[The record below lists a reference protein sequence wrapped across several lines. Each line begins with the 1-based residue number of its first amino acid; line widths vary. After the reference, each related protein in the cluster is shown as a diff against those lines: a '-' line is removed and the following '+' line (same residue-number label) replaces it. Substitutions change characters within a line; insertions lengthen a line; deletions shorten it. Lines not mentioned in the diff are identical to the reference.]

1 MKNKV
6 VTNYVKNNK
15 FKMIIMLVVLLFIFL
30 FFIFSHL
37 WHSEKQNKN
46 QEMLLKEQE
55 QITQMVDY
63 LNKIDATIYDNKE
76 DLAEV
81 ALNKEE
87 REQIL
92 NTFLELL
99 SNLEKELIQNGNIIE
114 TYRESQIIGNSEML
128 SFFDILLEKQ
138 KEIQVQIMKV
148 NTEIVAIL
156 SDLREES
163 ENKYSLLFER
173 IEKVQTALLK
183 AEKSTKNYYSD
194 LTELILLL
202 QEENQDRNKELLESL
217 ILMQENISHL
227 LNHNFSEI
235 KMQLDEEFTM
245 LIEKMNALHQQID
258 ITGNAIAELC
268 ILLEENNENRQEEIN
283 VAFISVKALLG
294 QIKEDYHNAYTQI
307 QNLIQKLQAD
317 ENVNHNETL
326 SVLTLMENN
335 MKENS
340 MRNLTSITNSL
351 QLVKENFSEYITNLQ
366 GEMTQNITDLN
377 TGIYNTISQNNSNM
391 MNCINQLN
399 EDITK
404 QYQELYITVNNNDT
418 SQQESLDNLKNIL
431 LNRLQEVFQS
441 VSSGKQKCASA
452 LLTKGIDIKSD
463 ATFEEI
469 YQAILAIP
477 QQLVIG
483 VQEIPGMINYEYHFH
498 EDGTGN
504 QPHSEKIIESGGC
517 YTVPYYHAHEGT
529 PSKNGGCYTIPV
541 YHNHSSG
548 CYREVGSPEYG
559 CYTIRSW
566 DTSEGDWAGHD
577 YKYYEM
583 SCGRTIHGT
592 NSYHTH
598 NVLSCSQGG
607 NIVRYSVGCGKNEHI
622 IEGYCPNCGLS
633 DGQIIGALIIYDKNE
648 VHSMPNIIF
657 KSEEDIE
664 DQKEQIPT
672 ISGNIAIPEVN
683 HNSR

>member
-1 MKNKV
+1 MKNKAII
-6 VTNYVKNNK
+6 NYVKK
-15 FKMIIMLVVLLFIFL
+15 YKITILTIFTVLLLILVL
-30 FFIFSHL
+30 FFSSFEQ
-37 WHSEKQNKN
+37 SEKQNKN
-46 QEMLLKEQE
+46 RDILRNKQE
-55 QITQMVDY
+55 QLTEMKEY
-63 LNKIDATIYDNKE
+63 LNKIDTTILDNKE
-76 DLAEV
+76 RLAEV
-81 ALNKEE
+81 ALYQEE

-92 NTFLELL
+92 NTFSELL
-99 SNLEKELIQNGNIIE
+99 VALKKELIESGSLIE
-114 TYRESQIIGNSEML
+114 KYKDEQTTINSKNL
-128 SFFDILLEKQ
+128 VSYDSVLEKQ
-138 KEIQVQIMKV
+138 KEIQTLITKLDIGISTIM
-148 NTEIVAIL
+148 
-156 SDLREES
+156 SDMKAADEKIFFS
-163 ENKYSLLFER
+163 IFER
-173 IEKVQTALLK
+173 LEKTQDELIEIEKK
-183 AEKSTKNYYSD
+183 TKNYHSD
-194 LTELILLL
+194 LSKLISLLK
-202 QEENQDRNKELLESL
+202 ENNKDNHKELLEKLL
-217 ILMQENISHL
+217 IVQENISVL
-227 LNHNFSEI
+227 LNHNFTET
-235 KMQLDEEFTM
+235 KLHLDEEFS
-245 LIEKMNALHQQID
+245 LLLKKMDFMHQQID
-258 ITGNAIAELC
+258 NTGKAITELFN
-268 ILLEENNENRQEEIN
+268 LLEENNENRQEEIN
-283 VAFISVKALLG
+283 EAFTSVKALLG

-317 ENVNHNETL
+317 ENMNHNETL

-404 QYQELYITVNNNDT
+404 QYHELYITVNNNDT

-483 VQEIPGMINYEYHFH
+483 VQEIPGMISYEYHFH

-504 QPHSEKIIESGGC
+504 QPHSEKITESGGC

-541 YHNHSSG
+541 YHSHSSG